1 MTGEITLRGRILPIG
16 GLKEKTMAAMRMG
29 IRTVIIPEDN
39 KKDLEEIDPDVR
51 AALEFVT
58 TDHVDRILDVAL
70 VRMPTGVRS
79 SAASRR
85 STKSKTA
92 EVRQ

>member
-1 MTGEITLRGRILPIG
+1 
-16 GLKEKTMAAMRMG
+16 MAAMRMG

-39 KKDLEEIDPDVR
+39 KKDLDEIDPDVR
-51 AALEFVT
+51 AALEFMT

-70 VRMPTGVRS
+70 VRMPAGVRE
-79 SAASRR
+79 SAAPRR

>member
-1 MTGEITLRGRILPIG
+1 
-16 GLKEKTMAAMRMG
+16 MAALRAG
-29 IRTVIIPEDN
+29 VHTVIIPAANE
-39 KKDLEEIDPDVR
+39 KDLDEIDPDVR

-70 VRMPTGVRS
+70 VRKPAGVRE
-79 SAASRR
+79 SAVSRR
-85 STKSKTA
+85 STKRTTA